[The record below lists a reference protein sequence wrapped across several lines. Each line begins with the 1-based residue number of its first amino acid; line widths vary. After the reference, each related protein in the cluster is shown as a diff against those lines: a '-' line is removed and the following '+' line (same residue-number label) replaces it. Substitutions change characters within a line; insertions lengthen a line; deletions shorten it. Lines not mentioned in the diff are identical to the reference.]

1 MGPTLDTKAAKNQLK
16 NLAVLL
22 LAVGVSV
29 VFVLWRIGSESGQ
42 IQQLCEQAQGK
53 TLAQLNGDIEK
64 RGLIATFSQGSAIV
78 HGSKTM
84 GRTVCLIEYA
94 DGAVTKAQF
103 NNAD

>member
-29 VFVLWRIGSESGQ
+29 VFVLWRIGGESAQ
-42 IQQLCEQAQGK
+42 IQQLCEQAHGK
-53 TLAQLNGDIEK
+53 TTAQLNEDIEK
-64 RGLIATFSQGSAIV
+64 RGLMATFSQGNAIV
-78 HGSKTM
+78 HGKKTM

-94 DGAVTKAQF
+94 GDMVTKAQF